1 MNKKRKQVKT
11 ADSLPRATTLQA
23 LRSLMKLIWQVDK
36 AYYLILLFRSVLGAA
51 SSLVNLILPKLL
63 IDGFA
68 RGWEWEHFLKGILAF
83 AAFKY
88 LVLQALSFLKL
99 KEKRHSEYL
108 DNKVPMVFADKVM
121 RLHYPQLE
129 DPQVLDLKE
138 RAIFPITNYQALQG
152 LLGAAIDIITSFLTL
167 GGLAAVL
174 FAFSPW
180 FLLTLL
186 ALCVIASLL
195 SARFSRYMRNALQ
208 DLIPTNR
215 RYGYWFDTIFNPA
228 FQKEF
233 RVYGL
238 NDLLLAKVNTY
249 TGEIADWLN
258 RLYARQGNNATLQNL
273 FTALMRVMA
282 YGFAALRVLG
292 GQWGGQITLGD
303 YSVIVLATE
312 NFFATFQR
320 FFGGIFELISNVHH
334 LLPFCQFM
342 LLPEAEHEDGLIPEP
357 LRTLAFENVSFRY
370 PHGDRQILD
379 DLSFHIHEGEKISIV
394 GLNNAGK
401 STIVKLICRLFEPQS
416 GRILYNGTDIREY
429 NYQAYL
435 QQLACVFQD
444 FFLFP
449 FTLRDILN
457 PEGNSP
463 DDALQ
468 AILDEVSLSG
478 VMARLPGG
486 LDTHLNKAVWEDA
499 TDFSGGEKQKI
510 AIARSLVR
518 TSSLVILDEPT
529 AALDPLAESEVY
541 EHFHEL
547 TRGHTAIFISHRMS
561 SSTFCDKILLLQD
574 GKMAAFDSHQ
584 ALMKGHNLYR
594 DLFMAQAQ
602 HFLEQQEV

>member
-11 ADSLPRATTLQA
+11 ADGLPRATTLQA

-36 AYYLILLFRSVLGAA
+36 AYYLILLFQSVLGAA
-51 SSLVNLILPKLL
+51 SSLVNLVLPKLL

-68 RGWEWEHFLKGILAF
+68 RGWEWGHFLNGILAF

-195 SARFSRYMRNALQ
+195 SARFSRYMRHALQ

-282 YGFAALRVLG
+282 YGYAALRVLG
-292 GQWGGQITLGD
+292 SQWGSQITLGD

-342 LLPEAEHEDGLIPEP
+342 LLPEAEQQDGLIPEP

-379 DLSFHIHEGEKISIV
+379 DLSFHIYEGEKISIV

-435 QQLACVFQD
+435 KQLACVFQD

-449 FTLRDILN
+449 FTLRDNLD

-463 DDALQ
+463 DEALQ
-468 AILDEVSLSG
+468 ATLDEVSLSG
-478 VMARLPGG
+478 VMERLPGG
-486 LDTHLNKAVWEDA
+486 LDTHLNKAVWDDA

-547 TRGHTAIFISHRMS
+547 TRGRTAIFISHRMS

-602 HFLEQQEV
+602 HFLEQQEA

>member
-1 MNKKRKQVKT
+1 VNKKRKQVKT
-11 ADSLPRATTLQA
+11 ADGLPRATTLQA

-36 AYYLILLFRSVLGAA
+36 AYYLILLFRSILGAA

-195 SARFSRYMRNALQ
+195 SARFSRYMRHALQ

-238 NDLLLAKVNTY
+238 NVLLLAKVNTY

-282 YGFAALRVLG
+282 YGYAALRVLG
-292 GQWGGQITLGD
+292 SQWGSQITLGD

-342 LLPEAEHEDGLIPEP
+342 LLPEAEQPDGLIPEP

-379 DLSFHIHEGEKISIV
+379 DLSFHIYEGEKISIV

-449 FTLRDILN
+449 FTLRDNLD

-463 DDALQ
+463 DEALL
-468 AILDEVSLSG
+468 AILDEVSLEG

-510 AIARSLVR
+510 AIARSLAR

-547 TRGHTAIFISHRMS
+547 TRGRTAIFISHRMS

-594 DLFMAQAQ
+594 ELFMAQAQ
-602 HFLEQQEV
+602 HFLEQQEA

>member
-1 MNKKRKQVKT
+1 VNKKRKQVKT
-11 ADSLPRATTLQA
+11 ADGLPRATTLQA

-36 AYYLILLFRSVLGAA
+36 AYYLILLFRSILGAA

-195 SARFSRYMRNALQ
+195 SARFSRYMRHALQ

-238 NDLLLAKVNTY
+238 NVLLLAKVNTY

-282 YGFAALRVLG
+282 YGYAALRVLG
-292 GQWGGQITLGD
+292 SQWGSQITLGD

-342 LLPEAEHEDGLIPEP
+342 LLPEAEQPDGLIPEP

-379 DLSFHIHEGEKISIV
+379 DLSFHIYEGEKISIV

-449 FTLRDILN
+449 FTLRDNLD

-463 DDALQ
+463 DEALL
-468 AILDEVSLSG
+468 AILDEVSLEG

-510 AIARSLVR
+510 AIARSLAR

-547 TRGHTAIFISHRMS
+547 TRGRTAIFISHRMS

-602 HFLEQQEV
+602 HFLEQQEA

>member
-1 MNKKRKQVKT
+1 MNKKRKPIKT
-11 ADSLPRATTLQA
+11 EDGLPRATTLQA

-195 SARFSRYMRNALQ
+195 SARFSRYMRHALQ

-282 YGFAALRVLG
+282 YGYAALRVLG
-292 GQWGGQITLGD
+292 GQWGSQITLGD

-342 LLPEAEHEDGLIPEP
+342 LLPEAEQQDGLIPEP

-379 DLSFHIHEGEKISIV
+379 DLSFHIREGEKISIV

-435 QQLACVFQD
+435 KQLACVFQD

-449 FTLRDILN
+449 FTLRDNLDS
-457 PEGNSP
+457 EGNSP
-463 DDALQ
+463 DEALQ

-486 LDTHLNKAVWEDA
+486 LDTHLNKAVWDDA

-547 TRGHTAIFISHRMS
+547 TRGRTAIFISHRMS
-561 SSTFCDKILLLQD
+561 SSTFCDKILLLQN

-602 HFLEQQEV
+602 HFLEQQEA

>member
-1 MNKKRKQVKT
+1 MSKKRKKIIT
-11 ADSLPRATTLQA
+11 EDGLPRATTRQA
-23 LRSLMKLIWQVDK
+23 LLSLVKLIWQVDK
-36 AYYLILLFRSVLGAA
+36 TYYLVLLFQSILGAA

-63 IDGFA
+63 IDGFTL
-68 RGWEWEHFLKGILAF
+68 GWDWGQFLKGILAF

-88 LVLQALSFLKL
+88 LVLQALSFMKL
-99 KEKRHSEYL
+99 QEKRHSEYL
-108 DNKVPMVFADKVM
+108 NNKVPMVFAEKVM

-138 RAIFPITNYQALQG
+138 RAIFPITNYSALQS
-152 LLGAAIDIITSFLTL
+152 LMGAAINMTTGFLTL

-180 FLLTLL
+180 FLLALL

-195 SARFSRYMRNALQ
+195 SARFSRYMRHSMQ
-208 DLIPTNR
+208 ELIPTNR
-215 RYGYWFDTIFNPA
+215 RYGYWFDSILSAA
-228 FQKEF
+228 FQKEY

-238 NDLLLAKVNTY
+238 NDLLLAKVNAY
-249 TGEIADWLN
+249 TEEIADWLN
-258 RLYARQGNNATLQNL
+258 RLYTRQGNNQTLQAL

-282 YGFAALRVLG
+282 YGYAALRVLG
-292 GQWGGQITLGD
+292 GQWGAQITLGD

-320 FFGGIFELISNVHH
+320 FFSGIFELISNTHH
-334 LLPFCQFM
+334 LIPFCQFM
-342 LLPEAEHEDGLIPEP
+342 LLPEAEQQDGLTPEP
-357 LRTLAFENVSFRY
+357 LRSLAFDQVSFRY
-370 PHGDRQILD
+370 PGGDRQILD
-379 DLSFHIHEGEKISIV
+379 NISFRINEGEKISIV

-416 GRILYNGTDIREY
+416 GRILWNGKDIREY

-435 QQLACVFQD
+435 KQLACVFQD

-449 FTLRDILN
+449 FTLRDNLDPEGIREEGSLMDILN
-457 PEGNSP
+457 
-463 DDALQ
+463 
-468 AILDEVSLSG
+468 EVSLEG
-478 VMARLPGG
+478 VMERLPKG
-486 LDTHLNKAVWEDA
+486 LDTHLNKAIWDDA

-510 AIARSLVR
+510 AIARSLTR
-518 TSSLVILDEPT
+518 HSGLVILDEPT

-547 TRGHTAIFISHRMS
+547 TRGRTAIFISHRMS

-574 GKMAAFDSHQ
+574 GKIAAFDSHQ

-594 DLFMAQAQ
+594 ELFMAQAQ
-602 HFLEQQEV
+602 HFLEQRGA

>member
-11 ADSLPRATTLQA
+11 ADGLPRATTLQA

-36 AYYLILLFRSVLGAA
+36 AYYLILLFRSILGAA

-195 SARFSRYMRNALQ
+195 SARFSRYMRHALQ

-238 NDLLLAKVNTY
+238 NVLLLAKVNTY

-282 YGFAALRVLG
+282 YGYAALRVLG
-292 GQWGGQITLGD
+292 SQWGSQITLGD

-342 LLPEAEHEDGLIPEP
+342 LLPEAEQPDGLIPEP

-379 DLSFHIHEGEKISIV
+379 DLSFHIYEGEKISIV

-449 FTLRDILN
+449 FTLRDNLD

-463 DDALQ
+463 DEALL
-468 AILDEVSLSG
+468 AILDEVSLEG

-486 LDTHLNKAVWEDA
+486 LYTHLNKAVWEDA

-510 AIARSLVR
+510 AIARSLAR

-547 TRGHTAIFISHRMS
+547 TRGRTAIFISHRMS

-602 HFLEQQEV
+602 HFLEQQEA

>member
-11 ADSLPRATTLQA
+11 ADGLPRATTLQA

-36 AYYLILLFRSVLGAA
+36 AYYLILLFQSVLGAA
-51 SSLVNLILPKLL
+51 SSLVNLVLPKLL

-68 RGWEWEHFLKGILAF
+68 RGWEWGHFLKGILAF

-195 SARFSRYMRNALQ
+195 SARFSRYMRHALQ

-238 NDLLLAKVNTY
+238 NNLLLAKVNTY

-282 YGFAALRVLG
+282 YGYAALRVLG
-292 GQWGGQITLGD
+292 GQWGNQITLGD

-342 LLPEAEHEDGLIPEP
+342 LLPEAEQQGGLIPEP

-379 DLSFHIHEGEKISIV
+379 DLSFIIHEGEKISIV

-435 QQLACVFQD
+435 KQLACVFQD

-449 FTLRDILN
+449 FTLRDNLD

-468 AILDEVSLSG
+468 AILDEVSLGG

-486 LDTHLNKAVWEDA
+486 LDTHLNKAVWDDA

-547 TRGHTAIFISHRMS
+547 TRGRTAIFISHRMS

-602 HFLEQQEV
+602 HFLEQQEA

>member
-11 ADSLPRATTLQA
+11 ADGLPRATTLQA

-36 AYYLILLFRSVLGAA
+36 AYYLILLFRSILGAA

-195 SARFSRYMRNALQ
+195 SARFSRYMRHALQ

-238 NDLLLAKVNTY
+238 NVLLLAKVNTY

-282 YGFAALRVLG
+282 YGYAALRVLG

-342 LLPEAEHEDGLIPEP
+342 LLPEAEQPDGLIPEP

-379 DLSFHIHEGEKISIV
+379 DLSFHIYEGEKISIV

-449 FTLRDILN
+449 FTLRDNLD

-463 DDALQ
+463 DEALL
-468 AILDEVSLSG
+468 AILDEVSLEG

-510 AIARSLVR
+510 AIARSLAR

-547 TRGHTAIFISHRMS
+547 TRGRTAIFISHRMS

-602 HFLEQQEV
+602 HFLEQQEA

>member
-11 ADSLPRATTLQA
+11 ADGLPRATTLQA

-36 AYYLILLFRSVLGAA
+36 AYYLILLFRSILGAA

-195 SARFSRYMRNALQ
+195 SARFSRYMRHALQ

-238 NDLLLAKVNTY
+238 NVLLLAKVNTY

-282 YGFAALRVLG
+282 YGYAALRVLG
-292 GQWGGQITLGD
+292 SQWGSQITLGD

-342 LLPEAEHEDGLIPEP
+342 LLPEAEQPDGLIPEP

-379 DLSFHIHEGEKISIV
+379 DLSFHIYEGEKISIV

-449 FTLRDILN
+449 FTLRDNLD

-463 DDALQ
+463 DEALL
-468 AILDEVSLSG
+468 AILDEVSLEG

-510 AIARSLVR
+510 AIARSLAR

-547 TRGHTAIFISHRMS
+547 TRGRTAIFISHRMS

-602 HFLEQQEV
+602 HFLEQQEA

>member
-1 MNKKRKQVKT
+1 MNKKRKPIKT
-11 ADSLPRATTLQA
+11 EDGLPRATTLQA

-36 AYYLILLFRSVLGAA
+36 AYYLLLLFRSILGAA

-63 IDGFA
+63 IDGFT
-68 RGWEWEHFLKGILAF
+68 RGWDWEHFLKGILAF

-99 KEKRHSEYL
+99 KEKRHNEYL
-108 DNKVPMVFADKVM
+108 DNKVPMVFAEKVM

-138 RAIFPITNYQALQG
+138 RAIFPITNYGALQG
-152 LLGAAIDIITSFLTL
+152 LVGAATNMVTSFLTL

-180 FLLTLL
+180 FLLALL

-195 SARFSRYMRNALQ
+195 SARFSRYMRNAMQ

-228 FQKEF
+228 FQKEY

-249 TGEIADWLN
+249 TDEIADWLN
-258 RLYARQGNNATLQNL
+258 RLYTRQGNNSTLQNL

-282 YGFAALRVLG
+282 YGYAALRVLG
-292 GQWGGQITLGD
+292 GQWGNQITLGD

-320 FFGGIFELISNVHH
+320 FFSGIFELISNVHH
-334 LLPFCQFM
+334 LLPFCRFM
-342 LLPEAEHEDGLIPEP
+342 LLPEAEQPDGLIPEP
-357 LRTLAFENVSFRY
+357 LTSLAFENVSFRY
-370 PHGDRQILD
+370 PNGERQILD
-379 DLSFHIHEGEKISIV
+379 NISFEIREGQKISIV

-416 GRILYNGTDIREY
+416 GRILFNGIDIREY

-449 FTLRDILN
+449 FTLRDNLD
-457 PEGNSP
+457 PEGDSP
-463 DDALQ
+463 DEALQ
-468 AILDEVSLSG
+468 AILDEVSMSG
-478 VMARLPGG
+478 VMERLPGG
-486 LDTHLNKAVWEDA
+486 LDTHLNKAVWDDA

-510 AIARSLVR
+510 AIARSLAR

-541 EHFHEL
+541 EHFHQL
-547 TRGHTAIFISHRMS
+547 TRGRTAIFISHRMS

-574 GKMAAFDSHQ
+574 GKVAAFDSHQ

-602 HFLEQQEV
+602 HFLEQQEA

>member
-1 MNKKRKQVKT
+1 MNSKRKPVK
-11 ADSLPRATTLQA
+11 AENGLPKATTGQA
-23 LRSLMKLIWQVDK
+23 IRSLLQLIWQADK
-36 AYYLILLFRSVLGAA
+36 AYYLVLLFQAVLGAI
-51 SSLVNLILPKLL
+51 SSLVNLILPKML
-63 IDGFA
+63 IDGFTL
-68 RGWEWEHFLKGILAF
+68 GWDWGQFLKGILFF
-83 AAFKY
+83 AALKY
-88 LVLQALSFLKL
+88 LVLQALSFVKTL
-99 KEKRHSEYL
+99 EKRHSQL
-108 DNKVPMVFADKVM
+108 LGQKVPMVFADKVM

-138 RAIFPITNYQALQG
+138 RAIFPITNYGALQN
-152 LLGAAIDIITSFLTL
+152 LMGAAMDMITGLLTL

-180 FLLTLL
+180 FLLALL

-195 SARFSRYMRNALQ
+195 SARFSRYMRHSMQ
-208 DLIPTNR
+208 ELIPTNR
-215 RYGYWFDTIFNPA
+215 RYGYWFDSIFSPQ
-228 FQKEF
+228 FQKEY

-238 NDLLLAKVNTY
+238 HRLLLYKVGAY
-249 TGEIADWLN
+249 TEEITLWLKGMYN
-258 RLYARQGNNATLQNL
+258 RQGNNKTLQAL

-282 YGFAALRVLG
+282 YGYAALRVLG
-292 GQWGGQITLGD
+292 GQWGSQITLGD

-320 FFGGIFELISNVHH
+320 FFGGVFELLASIHH
-334 LLPFCQFM
+334 LMPFCQFM
-342 LLPEAEHEDGLIPEP
+342 LLPEAEQQDGLTPEP
-357 LRTLAFENVSFRY
+357 LTSLAFENVSFRY

-379 DLSFHIHEGEKISIV
+379 DISFEIKEGEKISIV

-401 STIVKLICRLFEPQS
+401 STMVKLICRLFEPQS
-416 GRILYNGTDIREY
+416 GRILWNGRDIREY

-435 QQLACVFQD
+435 DQLACVFQD

-449 FTLRDILN
+449 FTLRDNLD

-463 DDALQ
+463 DAALH
-468 AILDEVSLSG
+468 AILKEVSLEG
-478 VMARLPGG
+478 FMARLPEG
-486 LDTHLNKAVWEDA
+486 LDTHLNKAVWDDA

-510 AIARSLVR
+510 AIARSLTR
-518 TSSLVILDEPT
+518 KSGLVILDEPT

-547 TRGHTAIFISHRMS
+547 TRGRTALFISHRMS
-561 SSTFCDKILLLQD
+561 SSTFCDKILLLKD
-574 GKMAAFDSHQ
+574 GQVAAFDSHQ

-602 HFLEQQEV
+602 HFREQRGA